1 MISEDFKS
9 GVHMRRMN
17 ISRKNYKLIVKNDS
31 IGKTRPGEIILITLL
46 VIVGFVMTEFIINH
60 LIFTGALQRFIMR
73 IGFQIQFFV
82 LIYLFFNSRDNSRR
96 VRVLEKCFMREPKG
110 RIKKYVIGKKVK
122 KVNGR

>member
-1 MISEDFKS
+1 
-9 GVHMRRMN
+9 MRRMN

-96 VRVLEKCFMREPKG
+96 VRVLEKCFMRERKG